1 MQLYKF
7 IDLFS
12 GCGGLSLGLSL
23 AGLEGV
29 FAIERD
35 PMAFDTFKANFLS
48 ERAKP
53 INNFSWP
60 SWLEQR
66 AHLID
71 EFYAEYKDKLNQLQ
85 GQIHVIAGGPPCQG
99 FSSAGRRRADDPR
112 NLLFM
117 EYVKVVKELRPSIV
131 VLENVPGMR
140 VIYNSKTNQQ
150 IEDKAKSTSF
160 YTQLEESLDS
170 VGYNVKAK
178 IIDSSYYGVPQ
189 KRFRLIVVGVKK
201 EDLHKLKGGISSIF
215 DMLESSRVKQLDDL
229 GLPEQVSVQDAVSD
243 LEITDKAMRAC
254 DDPYSPPGFQ
264 EAVYLVPVSHYQ
276 KLMHAG
282 CRNNEMNSMRL
293 ARHRDDI
300 KERFARIL
308 AECPRGLR
316 MNTEYRDRY
325 GLKKHRTYPL
335 APDVPSPT
343 LTTLPDDVLHYLE
356 PRILTVREYAR
367 IQSFPDWFEFKGKF
381 TTGGDRRVRECP
393 RYTQVGNAVP
403 PLLARAIGSAIIM
416 ALDEMFRLPI
426 CENYEHHQ
434 LQQMIV

>member
-1 MQLYKF
+1 MQQYKF

-48 ERAKP
+48 ESAKP

-60 SWLEQR
+60 SWLDQR
-66 AHLID
+66 AYLID
-71 EFYAEYKDKLNQLQ
+71 EFYAEHKDKLRQLK
-85 GQIHVIAGGPPCQG
+85 GKIHVLAGGPPCQG
-99 FSSAGRRRADDPR
+99 FSLAGRRRADDPR

-117 EYVKVVKELRPSIV
+117 EYVKIVKEVLPSFV

-140 VIYNSKTNQQ
+140 VVYNSKTNQQ
-150 IEDKAKSTSF
+150 FEDKAKSTSF
-160 YTQLEESLDS
+160 YTKLEESLENA
-170 VGYNVKAK
+170 GYKVKAK
-178 IIDSSYYGVPQ
+178 IIDASRYGVPQ
-189 KRFRLIVVGVKK
+189 KRFRLIVVGVRKD
-201 EDLHKLKGGISSIF
+201 ELHKLKGGISSIF
-215 DMLESSRVKQLDDL
+215 DMLESSREKQLDDL
-229 GLPEQVSVQDAVSD
+229 ALPEQVSVQDAISD
-243 LEITDKAMRAC
+243 LEITGKVMRAC
-254 DDPYSPPGFQ
+254 EDPHSPPGFQ
-264 EAVYLVPVSHYQ
+264 EAVYLAPVSHYQ

-282 CRNNEMNSMRL
+282 CLPGEMNSMRL

-308 AECPRGLR
+308 SECPRGLR

-367 IQSFPDWFEFKGKF
+367 IQSFPDWFAFKGKF
-381 TTGGDRRVRECP
+381 TTGGDRRVKECP

-403 PLLARAIGSAIIM
+403 PHLARALGKAITM
-416 ALDEMFRLPI
+416 ALDEIYGLSVY
-426 CENYEHHQ
+426 ENCEHHQ